1 MDLLATNSRYIG
13 ADVIDDC
20 SEWISFHDALAH
32 VEATQKC
39 YEALAI
45 RLLQQAA
52 DGQKIRSRTIQ
63 SSPKWVQSGA
73 HFYSDDGTDL
83 QFYREDVVKL
93 WPDQQ
98 KQAVPLG
105 RSRTRLGASSVAVD
119 LALDALSR
127 DGVPEGLR
135 KEFHIQVR
143 QWLEQH
149 GKIVPKDVP
158 KAVQRALRRRSR
170 DAHDPP
176 ARGPIT

>member
-1 MDLLATNSRYIG
+1 M
-13 ADVIDDC
+13 IDDR

-45 RLLQQAA
+45 KLLQQAA
-52 DGQKIRSRTIQ
+52 DGQKIRSRTIL

-98 KQAVPLG
+98 KP
-105 RSRTRLGASSVAVD
+105 S
-119 LALDALSR
+119 
-127 DGVPEGLR
+127 
-135 KEFHIQVR
+135 H
-143 QWLEQH
+143 
-149 GKIVPKDVP
+149 
-158 KAVQRALRRRSR
+158 
-170 DAHDPP
+170 
-176 ARGPIT
+176 